1 MQTVITKTDYN
12 FKNLKS
18 KYEGKVRDVYTL
30 NNNNIIVIAT
40 DRISAFDVIMP
51 RGIKYKG
58 QILNQIAVEMLYNTK
73 DIVNNWLISSPDPN
87 VSYGKKCKPL
97 KIEMVVRGYL
107 SGHSYRLYKSG
118 LRNICGNTVPE
129 KMSENDKFK
138 EPIVTPKTKA
148 DIGNHDLDI
157 SPSEI
162 LSSNLLDKNTYD
174 KLHFIS
180 LELFKRGTQIAKN
193 SGLILVDTK
202 YEFGLDSEN
211 NIILIDEIH
220 TPDSSRYFYADSYDF
235 LQTNKLKQKQ
245 LSKEF
250 FREWLMDNDFKGLKG
265 QNIPDISDQTV
276 ELISDRYI
284 ELYEK
289 LMNKKFVKDSI
300 VDVDKRIRSNL
311 SNFL

>member
-12 FKNLKS
+12 FKHLKS

-51 RGIKYKG
+51 IGIKYKG
-58 QILNQIAVEMLYNTK
+58 QILNQIAVEMLNKTK

-87 VSYGKKCKPL
+87 ISYGKKCKPL

-107 SGHSYRLYKSG
+107 AGHSYRLYKSG
-118 LRNICGNTVPE
+118 IRNICGNILPE
-129 KMSENDKFK
+129 NMNENDKFNN
-138 EPIVTPKTKA
+138 PIVTPTTKA
-148 DIGNHDLDI
+148 NIGNHDQDI
-157 SPSEI
+157 SPNKI
-162 LSSNLLDKNTYD
+162 LSSKLLDKNTYE
-174 KLHFIS
+174 KLHSLS
-180 LELFKRGTQIAKN
+180 LELFKKGVEIAKK

-202 YEFGLDSEN
+202 YEFGLDLEN

-220 TPDSSRYFYADSYDF
+220 TPDSSRYFYLDSYDY
-235 LQTNKLKQKQ
+235 LQTNNLKQKQ

-250 FREWLMDNDFKGLKG
+250 FREWLMDNDFQGQQG
-265 QNIPDISDQTV
+265 QNIPHISDETV
-276 ELISDRYI
+276 ELISSRYI

-289 LMNKKFVKDSI
+289 LMNKKFVKNSSI
-300 VDVDKRIRSNL
+300 DIDERIKTNM

>member
-12 FKNLKS
+12 FKHLKS

-40 DRISAFDVIMP
+40 DRIPAFDVIMP
-51 RGIKYKG
+51 IGIKYKG
-58 QILNQIAVEMLYNTK
+58 QILNQIAVEMLNKTK

-107 SGHSYRLYKSG
+107 AGHSYRLYKSG
-118 LRNICGNTVPE
+118 VRNICGNIIPE
-129 KMSENDKFK
+129 NMNENDKFND
-138 EPIVTPKTKA
+138 PIVTPTTKA
-148 DIGNHDLDI
+148 EIGKHDQDI
-157 SPSEI
+157 SPGEI
-162 LSSNLLDKNTYD
+162 LLNNLLDKNTYE
-174 KLHFIS
+174 KLHFLS
-180 LELFKRGTQIAKN
+180 LELFNRGSQIAKN

-202 YEFGLDSEN
+202 YEFGFDSEN

-220 TPDSSRYFYADSYDF
+220 TPDSSRYFYSDSYNY
-235 LQTNKLKQKQ
+235 LQKNNLKQKQ

-250 FREWLMDNDFKGLKG
+250 FREWLMENNFQGRKG
-265 QNIPDISDQTV
+265 QNIPHISDETV
-276 ELISDRYI
+276 ELISGRYI

-289 LMNKKFVKDSI
+289 LMNKKFIKDSLKDI
-300 VDVDKRIRSNL
+300 DSRIKLNM